1 MNKER
6 MPPVS
11 SSLLSHFG
19 CFSLL
24 CIAEGELVIKSHII
38 SKGYL
43 RFDNSAFTIGSDG
56 AVTFRTGDVYGRSAE
71 QRLIW
76 KGRKE
81 DYIQVSFQTYRG
93 HFPRQD
99 QRSSCQHHFE
109 YRC

>member
-1 MNKER
+1 

-11 SSLLSHFG
+11 SSLFSSHCGF
-19 CFSLL
+19 FSLL
-24 CIAEGELVIKSHII
+24 CIVEGELVIKSHII

-43 RFDNSAFTIGSDG
+43 RFDNSAFTVGSDG

-81 DYIQVSFQTYRG
+81 DYIQVRYFLVES
-93 HFPRQD
+93 
-99 QRSSCQHHFE
+99 
-109 YRC
+109 

>member
-1 MNKER
+1 

-11 SSLLSHFG
+11 LSLLSSHCD
-19 CFSLL
+19 CFSLP
-24 CIAEGELVIKSHII
+24 CIVEGELVIKSHII

-81 DYIQVSFQTYRG
+81 DYIQVCYFLVQ
-93 HFPRQD
+93 P
-99 QRSSCQHHFE
+99 
-109 YRC
+109 